1 MKRVFSF
8 TKRNVKELL
17 RDPLSFIFAL
27 ILPLFLLFIFQQF
40 KIPNEAYL
48 LTNFT
53 PGIIVF
59 GFSFLTMFTAMLV
72 SKDRSSSLLLRLSA
86 SPMTPTEYV
95 LGYFLSSIPL
105 AVIQVILFYLLAIP
119 LGLSFSVGILYS
131 IIASLFVSLLYIALG
146 ILIGSFASDKASSGI
161 SSVVVQLVAFTS
173 GMYFSSDML
182 GKTFNFI
189 CDVLPFK
196 ASVEIIKGLLNL
208 NLENMLLYSVI
219 FLAYLIVITVV
230 SVVIFNRSLKG
241 DKK

>member
-8 TKRNVKELL
+8 TKRNIKELL

-40 KIPNEAYL
+40 KIPNDAYL

-72 SKDRSSSLLLRLSA
+72 SKDRCSSLLLRLSA

-95 LGYFLSSIPL
+95 LGYFLSCIPL
-105 AVIQVILFYLLAIP
+105 AIIQVILFFLLAIP
-119 LGLSFSVGILYS
+119 LGLNFSIGVIFS
-131 IIASLFVSLLYIALG
+131 IIVSLFICLLYVALG